1 MLERHSNQFAELF
14 CISKLLS
21 VKDTN
26 SSSTSRESHVI
37 HSTVVRALHDFT
49 SYYYSYK
56 VHSKCSGLCIFI
68 LQSLA
73 HTQAKS
79 GKAWIATSVGSAT
92 NKTHDKNIFR
102 FDFRVH
108 LGTRNTE
115 VLSKTNSPVSFAV
128 HIKWIQN
135 NSFLWRIHFC
145 LIKMFPADSKRH
157 CTE

>member
-56 VHSKCSGLCIFI
+56 VHSKCSGRCFFI

-92 NKTHDKNIFR
+92 NKTLVQSWLKYISVRFPCSFGQEEYWSVEQNKFAGQFR
-102 FDFRVH
+102 CSH
-108 LGTRNTE
+108 QM
-115 VLSKTNSPVSFAV
+115 NS
-128 HIKWIQN
+128 
-135 NSFLWRIHFC
+135 
-145 LIKMFPADSKRH
+145 
-157 CTE
+157 E